1 MKISTNLNVPLA
13 FVKKSAKKLNTHT
26 TNTHK
31 AQKMVMVVYLYMCVF
46 GYCQWSEFIAKMLV
60 DMIFWYV

>member
-1 MKISTNLNVPLA
+1 MSSMKISTNLNVPLA

-31 AQKMVMVVYLYMCVF
+31 AQKMVMVVSVYVCVCL
-46 GYCQWSEFIAKMLV
+46 GIVNGANLLLKC
-60 DMIFWYV
+60 